1 MKRSVFA
8 CRSFSPFLTS
18 LASFCGVALLTTSF
32 FWFQPVETE
41 PQAAAFNPP
50 QIEERDEHEDVEGRL
65 DWFFFQRAYPF
76 DTLPEDARRA
86 AWLAR
91 PRPDTRAAQQAAWTP
106 IGPFPTDSAFPNNWG
121 MTSGRINAL
130 AVSPANPNLILVG
143 ASTGGIWRSTDG
155 GATFRPVTDSQ
166 VDLAIGSIAFAPSN
180 SSIVYAGLGDARG
193 GSGSRYFG
201 TGVLKST
208 DGGQSWTRINNETLR
223 AGSASRIAVNPS
235 NPNEVYLA
243 QYVQLIPNN
252 GTGNFAAG
260 FYRSTDGGVNWTRPL
275 PGLARDLALHPTAPG
290 TLYLAMSRVDTGG
303 LLPGVYRST
312 DSGVTWTRIYA
323 SPYTSPTNI
332 KVSTTPA
339 DPRRLYVLIGGTL
352 NGATEIRVELSTDN
366 GSTFTNLGAEDVD
379 NGQFSYNCYLE
390 VSPADVNT
398 LYLGTRDIYK
408 STDGGLTYS
417 NVTKNFSA
425 EGVDGCTTAGGCY
438 HPRQSNAH
446 PDQHVLTFAPNNPA
460 VFYAGND
467 GGLWRSTDAGA
478 TFQNLNATLV
488 LTQFVGLSL
497 NPIDPALSYGGSQDN
512 GSQRRLTTPENRWS
526 EFSAGD
532 GGRSVVNPL
541 NPAMVFS
548 TYVRGSISRY
558 INNGQTFNSTVGSE
572 ARFGESATNPRI
584 AFYPPFTG
592 NGVDNTLYFGT
603 WRLFTSTD
611 NGATWIAPADMT
623 DLTKGGTDVLSA
635 IAVARSNPK
644 VIYTGSS
651 QGGARVSK
659 DGGTNWTDI
668 TTGLPNRSI
677 THLAVHP
684 ANPQEAYLTVSGYNT
699 GHVFKTTDAGANWQ
713 DVSGNLPNIPTN
725 ALLYDPLDLNTLYIG
740 TDIGVF
746 RGATNGTTWSTF
758 NNGLPPVVVMAFT
771 AQTSGRI
778 QLATYGRGA
787 YELTGNVSASASVSA
802 ASFQAAAIAPNTIVA
817 AFGAKLATSVE
828 TAASL
833 PLPNTLAGTRIK
845 VRDNAGAEH
854 DAALF
859 FAAPSQTNYLLPA
872 SVASGPAAVF
882 ITTNDGVLS
891 TGMINVVPI
900 AAGLFSANG
909 NGQGIAAAVVLRV
922 KANGAQVLE
931 PVATFDAAQNRFN
944 GVPIDVSNTSEQVYV
959 LFFGT
964 GFSGVKQLSD
974 VSLRIGGQVAEV
986 GYAGPQGG
994 LAGLDQLNVRLS
1006 SALAGRG
1013 EVDVALT
1020 AGGRTANIV
1029 RINVK

>member
-1 MKRSVFA
+1 MKQRSLFR
-8 CRSFSPFLTS
+8 RSFSPLLTS
-18 LASFCGVALLTTSF
+18 FASLCGVALLAIGF
-32 FWFQPVETE
+32 FRF
-41 PQAAAFNPP
+41 QAAPIESPSAVLNPP
-50 QIEERDEHEDVEGRL
+50 QIEEREDVEGRL
-65 DWFFFQRAYPF
+65 DWFYFQRAYPF
-76 DTLPEDARRA
+76 DTVPEEGRRA
-86 AWLAR
+86 AWLTR
-91 PRPDTRAAQQAAWTP
+91 PRADARAAQQAAWVP
-106 IGPFPTDSAFPNNWG
+106 LGPAPTDSAFPNNWG

-130 AVSPANPNLILVG
+130 AVSPADPNVILLG
-143 ASTGGIWRSTDG
+143 AATGGIWRSTDG
-155 GATFRPVTDSQ
+155 GANFKPVTDSH
-166 VDLAIGSIAFAPSN
+166 VDLAVGSIAFAPSN
-180 SSIVYAGLGDARG
+180 SNIVYAGMGDARG
-193 GSGSRYFG
+193 SYFG

-208 DGGQSWTRINNETLR
+208 DGGQSWTRVNNDTLR
-223 AGSASRIAVNPS
+223 PGRVTRLAVNPN
-235 NPNEVYLA
+235 NPNEIYLA
-243 QYVQLIPNN
+243 QLTQLILNN
-252 GTGNFAAG
+252 GTGSFAAG

-275 PGLARDLALHPTAPG
+275 PGLARDVAVHPTAQG

-312 DSGVTWTRIYA
+312 DNGVTWTRIYA
-323 SPYTSPTNI
+323 SPYASPTNV
-332 KVSTTPA
+332 KVATTPA
-339 DPRRLYVLIGGTL
+339 DPRRVYVLIGGTL

-366 GSTFTNLGAEDVD
+366 GETFTNLGADDVD
-379 NGQFSYNCYLE
+379 NGQFGYNCYLE
-390 VSPADVNT
+390 VSPTDVNT
-398 LYLGTRDIYK
+398 IYIGTRDIYK
-408 STDGGLTYS
+408 STNGGTSYINLS
-417 NVTKNFSA
+417 KNFSA
-425 EGVDGCTTAGGCY
+425 EGVNGCTTATGCY
-438 HPRQSNAH
+438 HPRQSTLH
-446 PDQHVLTFAPNNPA
+446 PDQHVLTLAPNNA
-460 VFYAGND
+460 NVFYAGND
-467 GGLWRSTDAGA
+467 GGLWRSPDAGT
-478 TFQNLNATLV
+478 TFQNLNASLA
-488 LTQFVGLSL
+488 LSQFIGISL
-497 NPIDPALSYGGSQDN
+497 NPVDPSLSYGGTQDN
-512 GSQRRLTTPENRWS
+512 GSQRRLATPVNRWS

-548 TYVRGSISRY
+548 TYIRGSITRF
-558 INNGQTFNSTVGSE
+558 INNGQTANGTVGTE
-572 ARFGESATNPRI
+572 ARFGEPSTNPRI

-611 NGATWIAPADMT
+611 NGATWAAPGDMT

-635 IAVARSNPK
+635 IGVARSNPK
-644 VIYTGSS
+644 VIYTGSA

-659 DGGTNWTDI
+659 DGGTTWTDI

-677 THLAVHP
+677 THIVVHP
-684 ANPQEAYLTVSGYNT
+684 TNPLEAYLAVSGYNT
-699 GHVFKTTDAGANWQ
+699 GHVFKTVDAGATWQ

-746 RGATNGTTWSTF
+746 RGATNGATWSSF
-758 NNGLPPVVVMAFT
+758 NNGLPPVVVMAFS
-771 AQTSGRI
+771 AQASGRI

-802 ASFQAAAIAPNTIVA
+802 ASFQAAAIAPNTIIA

-833 PLPNTLAGTRIK
+833 PLPTTLAGTRIK

-854 DAALF
+854 DAPLF

-891 TGMINVVPI
+891 TGMLNVVPI

-922 KANGAQVLE
+922 KADGTQVLE
-931 PVATFDAAQNRFN
+931 PVAVFDAAQNRFN
-944 GVPIDVSNTSEQVYV
+944 GVPIDVSNTGEQVYV

-1020 AGGRTANIV
+1020 AGGRTANVV

>member
-1 MKRSVFA
+1 MKRNFSFP
-8 CRSFSPFLTS
+8 RRFSPG
-18 LASFCGVALLTTSF
+18 LASLTCVCAVALFAAGFL
-32 FWFQPVETE
+32 WRQPVTLET
-41 PQAAAFNPP
+41 QFNTP
-50 QIEERDEHEDVEGRL
+50 QIEAREDVEGRF

-76 DTLPEDARRA
+76 DTLPEEARRL

-91 PRPDTRAAQQAAWTP
+91 PRPDTRAAQQAAWMP
-106 IGPFPTDSAFPNNWG
+106 LGPVPTDSAFPNNWG
-121 MTSGRINAL
+121 LTSGRINAL
-130 AVSPANPNLILVG
+130 AVSPADPNLILVG

-155 GATFRPVTDSQ
+155 GANFRPVTDSH

-180 SSIVYAGLGDARG
+180 SNIVYAGLGDARG
-193 GSGSRYFG
+193 GGGSRYFG

-208 DGGQSWTRINNETLR
+208 DGGQNWARVNNETLR
-223 AGSASRIAVNPS
+223 AGSASRIAVSPT

-275 PGLARDLALHPTAPG
+275 PGLARDVALHPTAPG

-323 SPYTSPTNI
+323 SPYASPTNI

-366 GSTFTNLGAEDVD
+366 GETFTNLGAEDVD
-379 NGQFSYNCYLE
+379 NGQFGYNCYLE
-390 VSPADVNT
+390 VSPAEVNT
-398 LYLGTRDIYK
+398 IYIGTRDIYK
-408 STDGGLTYS
+408 STNGGLTYS
-417 NVTKNFSA
+417 NLTKNFSA
-425 EGVDGCTTAGGCY
+425 EGVDGCTTASGCY
-438 HPRQSNAH
+438 HPRQSNTH
-446 PDQHVLTFAPNNPA
+446 PDQHALTFAPNNPT

-467 GGLWRSTDAGA
+467 GGLWRTADAGT
-478 TFQNLNATLV
+478 TFQNLNATLA
-488 LTQFVGLSL
+488 LTQFVGLSI
-497 NPIDPALSYGGSQDN
+497 NPVDPALSYGGSQDN
-512 GSQRRLTTPENRWS
+512 GSQRRLAAPVNRWS
-526 EFSAGD
+526 EFSSGD

-548 TYVRGSISRY
+548 TYIRGSISRF
-558 INNGQTFNSTVGSE
+558 INNGQTFNGTVGTE
-572 ARFGESATNPRI
+572 ARFGEPSTGARI

-611 NGATWIAPADMT
+611 NGATWVAPGEMT

-635 IAVARSNPK
+635 IAVARSNTK

-659 DGGTNWTDI
+659 DGGATWTDI

-677 THLAVHP
+677 THIAVHP
-684 ANPQEAYLTVSGYNT
+684 ANPLEAFLTVSGYNT
-699 GHVFKTTDAGANWQ
+699 GHVFKTVDAGATWQ

-725 ALLYDPLDLNTLYIG
+725 ALLYDPLDANTLYLG

-746 RGATNGTTWSTF
+746 RGNTNGMNWSSF
-758 NNGLPPVVVMAFT
+758 NNGLPPVVVMGFA
-771 AQTSGRI
+771 AQASGRI

-787 YELTGNVSASASVSA
+787 YELTGNVNAAASVSA
-802 ASFQAAAIAPNTIVA
+802 ASFQAAALAPNSIVA
-817 AFGAKLATSVE
+817 GFGVKLATGVE
-828 TAASL
+828 TASTL
-833 PLPNTLAGTRIK
+833 PLPTTLAGTSIK
-845 VRDNAGAEH
+845 VRDLTGVERNAP
-854 DAALF
+854 LF
-859 FAAPSQTNYLLPA
+859 FAAPSQANYLLPTG
-872 SVASGPAAVF
+872 VATGPAAVF
-882 ITTNDGVLS
+882 ITASDGTVS
-891 TGMINVVPI
+891 TGMVNI
-900 AAGLFSANG
+900 AAVAPGLFSASG

-922 KANGAQVLE
+922 KADGTQVIE
-931 PVATFDAAQNRFN
+931 PVAVFDAAQNRFS
-944 GVPIDVSNTSEQVYV
+944 GVPIDVSQANEQVYV

-964 GFSGVKQLSD
+964 GFSGVQQLSD
-974 VSLRIGGQVAEV
+974 VTLRLGGQNAEV
-986 GYAGPQGG
+986 SYADPQGG

-1013 EVDVALT
+1013 EIDVALT
-1020 AGGRTANIV
+1020 AAGRTANVV